1 MYVKYSLN
9 LRTIKKYM
17 PIVTRKIELRIDR
30 EGVSDEDYKN
40 LWSFLRQIDDNLY
53 LAANRISSHW
63 FLNDEYANRLRAQMP
78 KYREIVKK

>member
-1 MYVKYSLN
+1 
-9 LRTIKKYM
+9 M